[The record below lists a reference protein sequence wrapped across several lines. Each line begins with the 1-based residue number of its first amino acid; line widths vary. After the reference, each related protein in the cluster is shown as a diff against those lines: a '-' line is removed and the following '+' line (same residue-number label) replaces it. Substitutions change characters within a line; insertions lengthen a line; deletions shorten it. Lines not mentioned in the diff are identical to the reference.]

1 MKKVFKRIVAIFT
14 LLCLLLAFTSCG
26 EIDNDNA
33 YVSDNAN
40 SNTSLN
46 NSESSEKYVMN
57 AEEEAL
63 AKVLVIASQRFKYP
77 DSLKIK
83 NVWTWKGEA
92 TYWYTFELESK
103 NDYGNMVSD
112 YYGGMSPSGDLSDST
127 LQKIDDN
134 ISSVGETFYF
144 RKDSL
149 SAKENGSAM
158 NSNCISAMQDY
169 YLKNI

>member
-1 MKKVFKRIVAIFT
+1 MKNVFKRIVVIFT
-14 LLCLLLAFTSCG
+14 LLCLLLTFTSCG
-26 EIDNDNA
+26 EVDYEEDA
-33 YVSDNAN
+33 HVREDVS
-40 SNTSLN
+40 TSAD
-46 NSESSEKYVMN
+46 SETSDTYVMN
-57 AEEEAL
+57 DEEEAL
-63 AKVLVIASQRFKYP
+63 AKLLVIASQAFKYP
-77 DSLKIK
+77 TSLKIK
-83 NVWTWKGEA
+83 NVWIWQGES

-134 ISSVGETFYF
+134 LSSIGETFYF

-149 SAKENGSAM
+149 SAKENGSAI
-158 NSNCISAMQDY
+158 NPKCIPVMQDY